1 MLNDSYGISFFSFY
15 LKTVHRALLENIDFL
30 CSEIKNEEVRV
41 MGSFQVYLQS
51 DISCFLFLVSPS
63 FSSPETL

>member
-15 LKTVHRALLENIDFL
+15 LKTGHRALLENIDFL

-41 MGSFQVYLQS
+41 MGSFQVYLQ
-51 DISCFLFLVSPS
+51 L
-63 FSSPETL
+63 